1 MRERPPAKGIEVEGV
16 AKPNLRTK
24 GKKFHGKDTVAG
36 IILEHDNTY
45 TLLSFAEPIKQA
57 LSIIHV
63 IPKEYFDDPNKK
75 EKPLSEWNNLTPRSL
90 AQWLGTDIYRNQFDQ
105 NVWLRNMKLRIGEL
119 KNVIITDIRFDN
131 EANFIKELGG
141 IIIKVDASVRKN
153 KSDNHISENG
163 IDEKLVDII
172 VDNNGSFEDLNKS
185 IKKTLC
191 YLLQ

>member
-1 MRERPPAKGIEVEGV
+1 MIIG
-16 AKPNLRTK
+16 LT

-75 EKPLSEWNNLTPRSL
+75 ETPLSEWNNLTPRSL